1 MQKYLIIII
10 TSLSFA
16 ADYAGY
22 SGSFLR
28 MGTSARSLAMGS
40 GFTAEI
46 DQGFSAYHNP
56 ASIAFLNKRQLA
68 FSHHALNLDRRLMMS
83 SISTGLPPTAGLG
96 GAWVSSGVDNI
107 QGRSTSGKKTENI
120 DGTDQILSTSEDAIF
135 ISFAQR
141 ITPWLAL
148 GINVKILRHQLPM
161 NESQLAGKGTGF
173 DIGFLVLPEEKF
185 RFAFMIQDLNTNY
198 QWNTG
203 KVFEGEGRVYKES
216 FPIMYRLGT
225 TFTFQR
231 IYFVGD
237 IGVVANQDDILGV
250 TMRFGGEY
258 QLTEKYFIRGGFG
271 NSRFSLGAGLN
282 FTFLNLN
289 DAFFDYAV
297 VIEPHSASQGMIHVF
312 TYEFNL

>member
-96 GAWVSSGVDNI
+96 VAWVSSGVDNI
-107 QGRSTSGKKTENI
+107 QGRSTSGYETK
-120 DGTDQILSTSEDAIF
+120 ILSTSEDAIF

-148 GINVKILRHQLPM
+148 GINVKILSHQLPM

-173 DIGFLVLPEEKF
+173 DIGFIVLPEEKL

-198 QWNTG
+198 PVSYTHLTLPTN
-203 KVFEGEGRVYKES
+203 GEV
-216 FPIMYRLGT
+216 
-225 TFTFQR
+225 
-231 IYFVGD
+231 
-237 IGVVANQDDILGV
+237 
-250 TMRFGGEY
+250 
-258 QLTEKYFIRGGFG
+258 
-271 NSRFSLGAGLN
+271 
-282 FTFLNLN
+282 
-289 DAFFDYAV
+289 
-297 VIEPHSASQGMIHVF
+297 
-312 TYEFNL
+312 

>member
-1 MQKYLIIII
+1 MHKYLIIII

-22 SGSFLR
+22 SGAFLR

-56 ASIAFLNKRQLA
+56 ASVAFLNKRQLA

-83 SISTGLPPTAGLG
+83 SISTGIPPTAGLG
-96 GAWVSSGVDNI
+96 VAWVSSGVDNI
-107 QGRSTSGKKTENI
+107 QGRTTSGKK
-120 DGTDQILSTSEDAIF
+120 TDQILSTSEDAIF

-148 GINVKILRHQLPM
+148 GINVKILNHQLPM
-161 NESQLAGKGTGF
+161 NESELAGKGTGF
-173 DIGFLVLPEEKF
+173 DIGFMVLPEEKL

-203 KVFEGEGRVYKES
+203 QVFEGEGRIYKES
-216 FPIMYRLGT
+216 FPTMYRLGT

-237 IGVVANQDDILGV
+237 IGVVANQDDILGM

-258 QLTEKYFIRGGFG
+258 HISENYFIRGGFG

-312 TYEFNL
+312 TYAFNF

>member
-1 MQKYLIIII
+1 MHKYLIIII
-10 TSLSFA
+10 TSSFSIA

-56 ASIAFLNKRQLA
+56 ASVAFLNKKQIG
-68 FSHHALNLDRRLMMS
+68 FSYHALNLDRRLMMS
-83 SISTGLPPTAGLG
+83 SISTGLPPTAGMG
-96 GAWVSSGVDNI
+96 VAWVSSGVDNI
-107 QGRSTSGKKTENI
+107 QGRSTAGSKT
-120 DGTDQILSTSEDAIF
+120 QVLSTSEDAIF

-148 GINVKILRHQLPM
+148 GINVKILSHQLPM

-173 DIGFLVLPEEKF
+173 DIGFMVLPEEKL

-203 KVFEGEGRVYKES
+203 QVFEGEGRVYKES
-216 FPIMYRLGT
+216 FPTMYRLGT

-237 IGVVANQDDILGV
+237 IGVVANQDDILGM

-258 QLTEKYFIRGGFG
+258 HISENYFIRGGFG
-271 NSRFSLGAGLN
+271 NSQFSLGAGLN

-297 VIEPHSASQGMIHVF
+297 VIEPHSVSQGMIHVF
-312 TYEFNL
+312 TYAFNF

>member
-1 MQKYLIIII
+1 MHKYLIIII

-22 SGSFLR
+22 SGAFLR

-56 ASIAFLNKRQLA
+56 ASVAFLNKRQLA

-83 SISTGLPPTAGLG
+83 SISTSIPPTAGLG
-96 GAWVSSGVDNI
+96 VAWVSSGVDNI
-107 QGRSTSGKKTENI
+107 QGRSTSGYKT
-120 DGTDQILSTSEDAIF
+120 QILSTSEDAIF

-148 GINVKILRHQLPM
+148 GINVKILNHQLPM
-161 NESQLAGKGTGF
+161 NESELAGKGTGF
-173 DIGFLVLPEEKF
+173 DIGFMVLPEEKL

-203 KVFEGEGRVYKES
+203 QVFEGEGRIYKES
-216 FPIMYRLGT
+216 FPTMYRLGT

-237 IGVVANQDDILGV
+237 IGVVANQDDILGM

-258 QLTEKYFIRGGFG
+258 HISENYFIRGGFG

-312 TYEFNL
+312 TYAFNF

>member
-1 MQKYLIIII
+1 VHKYLIIII

-22 SGSFLR
+22 SGTFLR

-56 ASIAFLNKRQLA
+56 ASVAFLNKRQLA

-96 GAWVSSGVDNI
+96 VAWVSSGVDNI
-107 QGRSTSGKKTENI
+107 QGRSTSGKETE
-120 DGTDQILSTSEDAIF
+120 ILSTSEDAIF

-148 GINVKILRHQLPM
+148 GINVKILNHQLPM

-173 DIGFLVLPEEKF
+173 DIGFMVLPEEKL

-203 KVFEGEGRVYKES
+203 QVFEGEGRVYKES
-216 FPIMYRLGT
+216 FPTMYRLGT

-237 IGVVANQDDILGV
+237 IGVVANQDDILGMM
-250 TMRFGGEY
+250 MRFGGEY
-258 QLTEKYFIRGGFG
+258 HLSENYFIRGGFG
-271 NSRFSLGAGLN
+271 NSRFSLGAGFN
-282 FTFLNLN
+282 FTFLKLN

-312 TYEFNL
+312 TYAFNF

>member
-1 MQKYLIIII
+1 VHKYLIIII

-22 SGSFLR
+22 SGTFLR

-56 ASIAFLNKRQLA
+56 ASVAFLNKRQLA

-96 GAWVSSGVDNI
+96 VAWVSSGVDNI
-107 QGRSTSGKKTENI
+107 QGRSTSGKETE
-120 DGTDQILSTSEDAIF
+120 ILSTSEDAIF

-148 GINVKILRHQLPM
+148 GINVKILNHQLPM

-173 DIGFLVLPEEKF
+173 DIGFMVLPEEKL

-203 KVFEGEGRVYKES
+203 QVFEGEGRIYKES
-216 FPIMYRLGT
+216 FPTMYRLGT

-237 IGVVANQDDILGV
+237 IGVVANQDDILGM

-258 QLTEKYFIRGGFG
+258 HISENYFIRGGFG

-312 TYEFNL
+312 TYAFNF

>member
-1 MQKYLIIII
+1 MHKYLIIII
-10 TSLSFA
+10 TISLGIS
-16 ADYAGY
+16 ADYASY
-22 SGSFLR
+22 SGAFLR

-46 DQGFSAYHNP
+46 DQGFTSYHNP
-56 ASIAFLNKRQLA
+56 AGVAFLNKRQLG
-68 FSHHALNLDRRLMMS
+68 FSYHALNLDRRLMMS
-83 SISTGLPPTAGLG
+83 SISTGLPPTAGMG
-96 GAWVSSGVDNI
+96 VAWVSSGVDNI
-107 QGRSTSGKKTENI
+107 QGRSTAGSKT
-120 DGTDQILSTSEDAIF
+120 QVLSTSEDALY

-148 GINVKILRHQLPM
+148 GINVKVLNHQLPM

-173 DIGFLVLPEEKF
+173 DIGFMVLPEEKF

-198 QWNTG
+198 HWNTG
-203 KVFEGEGRVYKES
+203 QVFEGEGRVYKES
-216 FPIMYRLGT
+216 FPTVYRFGT
-225 TFTFQR
+225 TFTFHR
-231 IYFVGD
+231 IYIAGD
-237 IGVVANQDDILGV
+237 IGVVANQDDILGM

-258 QLTEKYFIRGGFG
+258 HISENYFIRGGFG

-312 TYEFNL
+312 TYAFNF

>member
-1 MQKYLIIII
+1 M
-10 TSLSFA
+10 SFA

-22 SGSFLR
+22 SGAFLR

-56 ASIAFLNKRQLA
+56 ASVAFLNKRQLA
-68 FSHHALNLDRRLMMS
+68 FSHHGLNLDRRLMMS
-83 SISTGLPPTAGLG
+83 SISTAIPPTAGLG
-96 GAWVSSGVDNI
+96 VAWVSSGVDNI
-107 QGRSTSGKKTENI
+107 QGRTTSGKK
-120 DGTDQILSTSEDAIF
+120 TDQILSTSEDAIF

-148 GINVKILRHQLPM
+148 GINVKILSNQLPM
-161 NESQLAGKGTGF
+161 NESELAGKGTGF
-173 DIGFLVLPEEKF
+173 DIGFMVLPEEKL

-203 KVFEGEGRVYKES
+203 QVFEGEGRIYKES
-216 FPIMYRLGT
+216 FPTMYRLGT

-237 IGVVANQDDILGV
+237 IGVVANQDDILGM

-258 QLTEKYFIRGGFG
+258 HISENYFIRGGFG
-271 NSRFSLGAGLN
+271 NSRFSLGAGFN

-312 TYEFNL
+312 TYAFNF

>member
-1 MQKYLIIII
+1 VHKYLIIII

-22 SGSFLR
+22 SGTFLR

-56 ASIAFLNKRQLA
+56 ASVAFLNKRQLA

-83 SISTGLPPTAGLG
+83 SISTGIPPTAGLG
-96 GAWVSSGVDNI
+96 VAWVSSGVDNI
-107 QGRSTSGKKTENI
+107 QGRSTSGYETE
-120 DGTDQILSTSEDAIF
+120 ILSTSEDAIF

-148 GINVKILRHQLPM
+148 GINVKILNHQLPM
-161 NESQLAGKGTGF
+161 NESELAGKGTGF
-173 DIGFLVLPEEKF
+173 DIGFMVLPEEKL

-203 KVFEGEGRVYKES
+203 QVFEGEGRIYKES
-216 FPIMYRLGT
+216 FPTMYRLGT

-237 IGVVANQDDILGV
+237 IGVVANQDDILGM

-258 QLTEKYFIRGGFG
+258 HISENYFIRGGFG
-271 NSRFSLGAGLN
+271 NSQFSLGAGLN

-297 VIEPHSASQGMIHVF
+297 VIEPHSVSQGMIHVF
-312 TYEFNL
+312 TYAFNF

>member
-1 MQKYLIIII
+1 MRKYLIIII
-10 TSLSFA
+10 TSSLSIA

-46 DQGFSAYHNP
+46 DQGFTAYHNP
-56 ASIAFLNKRQLA
+56 AGVAFLNKRQLG
-68 FSHHALNLDRRLMMS
+68 FSYHALNLDRRLMMS
-83 SISTGLPPTAGLG
+83 SISTGLPPTAGMG
-96 GAWVSSGVDNI
+96 VAWVSSGVDNI
-107 QGRSTSGKKTENI
+107 QGRSTAGSKT
-120 DGTDQILSTSEDAIF
+120 QVLSTSEDAIF

-148 GINVKILRHQLPM
+148 GINVKILSHQLPM

-173 DIGFLVLPEEKF
+173 DIGFIVLPEEKL
-185 RFAFMIQDLNTNY
+185 RFAFMVQDLNTNY

-203 KVFEGEGRVYKES
+203 DVFEGEGRVYKES
-216 FPIMYRLGT
+216 FPSMYRLGT
-225 TFTFQR
+225 TFTFRR
-231 IYFVGD
+231 IYIVGD
-237 IGVVANQDDILGV
+237 IGVVANQDDILGM

-258 QLTEKYFIRGGFG
+258 RLSENYFIRGGFG

-297 VIEPHSASQGMIHVF
+297 VIEPYSGSQGMIHVF
-312 TYEFNL
+312 TYAFNF

>member
-1 MQKYLIIII
+1 MHKYLIIII

-22 SGSFLR
+22 SGAFLR

-56 ASIAFLNKRQLA
+56 ASVAFLNKRQLA

-83 SISTGLPPTAGLG
+83 SISTSIPPTAGLG
-96 GAWVSSGVDNI
+96 VAWVSSGVDNI
-107 QGRSTSGKKTENI
+107 QGRSTSGYKT
-120 DGTDQILSTSEDAIF
+120 QILSTSEDAIF

-148 GINVKILRHQLPM
+148 GINVKILNHQLPM
-161 NESQLAGKGTGF
+161 NESELAGKGTGF
-173 DIGFLVLPEEKF
+173 DIGFMVLPEEKF

-203 KVFEGEGRVYKES
+203 QVFEGEGRIYKES
-216 FPIMYRLGT
+216 FPTMYRLGT

-237 IGVVANQDDILGV
+237 IGVVANQDDILGM

-258 QLTEKYFIRGGFG
+258 HLSENYFIRGGFG

-312 TYEFNL
+312 TYAFNF

>member
-1 MQKYLIIII
+1 MHKYLIIII

-22 SGSFLR
+22 SGTFLR

-56 ASIAFLNKRQLA
+56 ASVAFLNKRQLA

-83 SISTGLPPTAGLG
+83 SISTSIPPTAGLG
-96 GAWVSSGVDNI
+96 VAWVSSGVDNI
-107 QGRSTSGKKTENI
+107 QGRSTSGYKT
-120 DGTDQILSTSEDAIF
+120 QILSTSEDAIF

-148 GINVKILRHQLPM
+148 GINVKILNHQLPM

-173 DIGFLVLPEEKF
+173 DIGFMVLPEEKL

-203 KVFEGEGRVYKES
+203 QVFEGEGRIYKES
-216 FPIMYRLGT
+216 FPTMYRLGT

-237 IGVVANQDDILGV
+237 IGVVANQDDILGM

-258 QLTEKYFIRGGFG
+258 HLSENYFIRGGFG
-271 NSRFSLGAGLN
+271 NSRFSLGAGFN

-312 TYEFNL
+312 TYAFNF

>member
-1 MQKYLIIII
+1 
-10 TSLSFA
+10 LSIA

-56 ASIAFLNKRQLA
+56 ASVAFLNKRQLA

-83 SISTGLPPTAGLG
+83 SISTGIPPTAGLG
-96 GAWVSSGVDNI
+96 VAWVSSGVDNI
-107 QGRSTSGKKTENI
+107 QGRSTSGKETQ
-120 DGTDQILSTSEDAIF
+120 TLSTSEDAIF

-148 GINVKILRHQLPM
+148 GINVKILNHQLPM
-161 NESQLAGKGTGF
+161 NESELAGKGTGF
-173 DIGFLVLPEEKF
+173 DIGFMVLPEEKL

-198 QWNTG
+198 HWNTG
-203 KVFEGEGRVYKES
+203 QVFEGEGRIYKES
-216 FPIMYRLGT
+216 FPTMYRLGT

-237 IGVVANQDDILGV
+237 IGVVANQDDILGM

-258 QLTEKYFIRGGFG
+258 HISENYFIRGGFG
-271 NSRFSLGAGLN
+271 NSQFSLGAGLN

-297 VIEPHSASQGMIHVF
+297 VIEPHSVSQGMIHVF
-312 TYEFNL
+312 TYAFNF

>member
-1 MQKYLIIII
+1 VHKYLIIII

-22 SGSFLR
+22 SGAFLR

-56 ASIAFLNKRQLA
+56 ASVAFLNKRQLA

-83 SISTGLPPTAGLG
+83 SISTGIPPTAGLG
-96 GAWVSSGVDNI
+96 VAWVSSGVDNI
-107 QGRSTSGKKTENI
+107 QGRSTSGYKT
-120 DGTDQILSTSEDAIF
+120 QILSTSEDAIF

-148 GINVKILRHQLPM
+148 GINVKILNHQLPM
-161 NESQLAGKGTGF
+161 NESELAGKGTGF
-173 DIGFLVLPEEKF
+173 DIGFMVLPEEKL
-185 RFAFMIQDLNTNY
+185 RFAFVIQDLNTNY
-198 QWNTG
+198 HWNTG
-203 KVFEGEGRVYKES
+203 QVFEGEGRVYKES
-216 FPIMYRLGT
+216 FPTMYRLGT

-237 IGVVANQDDILGV
+237 IGVVANQDDILGM

-258 QLTEKYFIRGGFG
+258 HISENYFIRGGFG
-271 NSRFSLGAGLN
+271 NSRFSLGAGFN

-312 TYEFNL
+312 TYAFNF

>member
-1 MQKYLIIII
+1 MHKYLIIII

-22 SGSFLR
+22 SGAFLR

-56 ASIAFLNKRQLA
+56 ASVAFLNKRQLA

-83 SISTGLPPTAGLG
+83 SISTGIPPAAGLG
-96 GAWVSSGVDNI
+96 VAWVSSGVDNI
-107 QGRSTSGKKTENI
+107 QGRSTSGYKT
-120 DGTDQILSTSEDAIF
+120 QILSTSEDAIF

-148 GINVKILRHQLPM
+148 GINVKILNHQLPM
-161 NESQLAGKGTGF
+161 NESELAGKGTGF
-173 DIGFLVLPEEKF
+173 DIGFMILPEEKL

-198 QWNTG
+198 HWNTG
-203 KVFEGEGRVYKES
+203 QVFEGEGRVYKES
-216 FPIMYRLGT
+216 FPTMYRLGT

-237 IGVVANQDDILGV
+237 IGVVANQDDILGM

-258 QLTEKYFIRGGFG
+258 HISENYFIRGGFG

-312 TYEFNL
+312 TYAFNF

>member
-1 MQKYLIIII
+1 
-10 TSLSFA
+10 LSFA
-16 ADYAGY
+16 ADYASY
-22 SGSFLR
+22 SGTFLR

-56 ASIAFLNKRQLA
+56 ASVAFLNKRQLA
-68 FSHHALNLDRRLMMS
+68 FSYHALNLDRRLMMS

-96 GAWVSSGVDNI
+96 VAWVSSGVDNI
-107 QGRSTSGKKTENI
+107 QGRSTSGKETE
-120 DGTDQILSTSEDAIF
+120 ILSTSEDAIF

-148 GINVKILRHQLPM
+148 GINVKILNHQLPM
-161 NESQLAGKGTGF
+161 NESELAGKGTGF
-173 DIGFLVLPEEKF
+173 DIGFMVLPEEKL

-203 KVFEGEGRVYKES
+203 QVFEGEGRVYKES
-216 FPIMYRLGT
+216 FPTMYRLGT
-225 TFTFQR
+225 TFTFRR
-231 IYFVGD
+231 IYIVGD
-237 IGVVANQDDILGV
+237 IGIVANQDDILGM
-250 TMRFGGEY
+250 TTRFGGEY
-258 QLTEKYFIRGGFG
+258 HLSENYFIRGGFG

-289 DAFFDYAV
+289 DAFFDYAF
-297 VIEPHSASQGMIHVF
+297 VIEPHSGSQGMIHVF
-312 TYEFNL
+312 TYAFNF

>member
-1 MQKYLIIII
+1 
-10 TSLSFA
+10 LSFA

-22 SGSFLR
+22 SGAFLR

-56 ASIAFLNKRQLA
+56 ASVAFLNKRQLA

-83 SISTGLPPTAGLG
+83 SISTGIPPTAGLG
-96 GAWVSSGVDNI
+96 VAWVSSGVDNI
-107 QGRSTSGKKTENI
+107 QGRSTSGKETKK
-120 DGTDQILSTSEDAIF
+120 LSTSEDAIF

-148 GINVKILRHQLPM
+148 GINVKILNHQLPM
-161 NESQLAGKGTGF
+161 NESELAGKGTGF
-173 DIGFLVLPEEKF
+173 DIGFMVLPEEKL

-203 KVFEGEGRVYKES
+203 QVFEGEGRIYKES
-216 FPIMYRLGT
+216 FPTMYRLGT

-237 IGVVANQDDILGV
+237 IGVVANQDDILGM

-258 QLTEKYFIRGGFG
+258 HISENYFIRGGFG

-312 TYEFNL
+312 TYAFNF

>member
-1 MQKYLIIII
+1 MHKYLIIII
-10 TSLSFA
+10 TISLGIS

-46 DQGFSAYHNP
+46 DQGFTAYHNP
-56 ASIAFLNKRQLA
+56 AGVAFLNKRQLG
-68 FSHHALNLDRRLMMS
+68 FSYHALNLDRRLMMS
-83 SISTGLPPTAGLG
+83 SISTGLPPTAGMG
-96 GAWVSSGVDNI
+96 VAWVSSGVDNI
-107 QGRSTSGKKTENI
+107 QGRSTAGSKT
-120 DGTDQILSTSEDAIF
+120 QVLSTSEDALY

-148 GINVKILRHQLPM
+148 GINVKVLNHQLPM

-173 DIGFLVLPEEKF
+173 DVGFMVLPEENLH
-185 RFAFMIQDLNTNY
+185 FAFVIQDLNTNY

-203 KVFEGEGRVYKES
+203 DVFEGEGRVYKES
-216 FPIMYRLGT
+216 FPAMYRLGT

-231 IYFVGD
+231 IYFTGD
-237 IGVVANQDDILGV
+237 IGVVAHQDDILGA
-250 TMRFGGEY
+250 TIRFGGEY
-258 QLTEKYFIRGGFG
+258 RMEENYFIRAGFG
-271 NSRFSLGAGLN
+271 NNRFSLGAGLN
-282 FTFLNLN
+282 FTFLKLN

-297 VIEPHSASQGMIHVF
+297 VVEPHSVSQGMIHVF
-312 TYEFNL
+312 TYAFNF

>member
-1 MQKYLIIII
+1 MYKYLIIII
-10 TSLSFA
+10 TSSLSIA

-46 DQGFSAYHNP
+46 DHGFTAYHNP
-56 ASIAFLNKRQLA
+56 AGVAFLNKRQLG
-68 FSHHALNLDRRLMMS
+68 FSYHALNLDRRLMMS
-83 SISTGLPPTAGLG
+83 SISTGLPPTAGMG
-96 GAWVSSGVDNI
+96 VAWVSSGVDNI
-107 QGRSTSGKKTENI
+107 QGRSTAGSKT
-120 DGTDQILSTSEDAIF
+120 QVLSTSEDAIF

-148 GINVKILRHQLPM
+148 GINVKILNHQLPM

-173 DIGFLVLPEEKF
+173 DIGFMVLPEGKLH
-185 RFAFMIQDLNTNY
+185 FAFVIQDLNTNY

-203 KVFEGEGRVYKES
+203 QVFEGEGRVYKES
-216 FPIMYRLGT
+216 FPTMYRLGT

-231 IYFVGD
+231 IYFTGD
-237 IGVVANQDDILGV
+237 IGVVANQDDILGA
-250 TMRFGGEY
+250 TLRFGGEY
-258 QLTEKYFIRGGFG
+258 RLAENYFIRGGFG
-271 NSRFSLGAGLN
+271 NNRFSLGAGLN
-282 FTFLNLN
+282 FTFLKLN

-297 VIEPHSASQGMIHVF
+297 VIEPHSVSQGMIHVF
-312 TYEFNL
+312 TYAFNF

>member
-1 MQKYLIIII
+1 M
-10 TSLSFA
+10 SFA

-22 SGSFLR
+22 SGAFLR

-56 ASIAFLNKRQLA
+56 ASVAFLNKRQLA

-83 SISTGLPPTAGLG
+83 SISTAIPPTAGLG
-96 GAWVSSGVDNI
+96 VAWVSSGVDNI
-107 QGRSTSGKKTENI
+107 QGRSTSGKETKK
-120 DGTDQILSTSEDAIF
+120 LSTSEDAIF

-148 GINVKILRHQLPM
+148 GINVKILNHQLPM
-161 NESQLAGKGTGF
+161 NESELAGKGTGF
-173 DIGFLVLPEEKF
+173 DIGFMVLPEEKL

-203 KVFEGEGRVYKES
+203 QVFEGEGRIYKES
-216 FPIMYRLGT
+216 FPTMYRLGT

-237 IGVVANQDDILGV
+237 IGVVANQDDILGM

-258 QLTEKYFIRGGFG
+258 NLSENYFIRGGFG

-312 TYEFNL
+312 TYAFNF

>member
-1 MQKYLIIII
+1 LCI
-10 TSLSFA
+10 A

-46 DQGFSAYHNP
+46 DHGFTAYHNP
-56 ASIAFLNKRQLA
+56 AGVAFLNKRQLG
-68 FSHHALNLDRRLMMS
+68 FSYHALNLDRRLMMS
-83 SISTGLPPTAGLG
+83 SISTGLPPTAGMG
-96 GAWVSSGVDNI
+96 MAWVSSGVDNI
-107 QGRSTSGKKTENI
+107 QGRSTAGSKT
-120 DGTDQILSTSEDAIF
+120 QVLSTSEDAIF

-148 GINVKILRHQLPM
+148 GINVKVLNHQLPM

-173 DIGFLVLPEEKF
+173 DIGFIVLPEEKL
-185 RFAFMIQDLNTNY
+185 RFAFMVQDLNTNY

-203 KVFEGEGRVYKES
+203 DVFEGEGRVYKES
-216 FPIMYRLGT
+216 FPTMYRLGT
-225 TFTFQR
+225 TFTFRR
-231 IYFVGD
+231 IYIVGD
-237 IGVVANQDDILGV
+237 IGVVANQDDILGM

-258 QLTEKYFIRGGFG
+258 RLSENYFIRGGFG

-297 VIEPHSASQGMIHVF
+297 VIEPHSVSQGMIHVF
-312 TYEFNL
+312 TYAFNF

>member
-1 MQKYLIIII
+1 MHKYLIIII

-22 SGSFLR
+22 SGAFLR

-56 ASIAFLNKRQLA
+56 ASVAFLNKRQLA

-83 SISTGLPPTAGLG
+83 SISTGIPPTAGLG
-96 GAWVSSGVDNI
+96 VAWVSSGVDNI
-107 QGRSTSGKKTENI
+107 QGRSTSGYKT
-120 DGTDQILSTSEDAIF
+120 QILSTSEDAIF

-148 GINVKILRHQLPM
+148 GINVKILNHQLPM

-173 DIGFLVLPEEKF
+173 DIGFMVLPEEKL

-203 KVFEGEGRVYKES
+203 QVFEGEGRIYKES
-216 FPIMYRLGT
+216 FPTMYRLGT

-237 IGVVANQDDILGV
+237 IGVVANQDDILGM

-258 QLTEKYFIRGGFG
+258 HISENYFIRGGFG

-312 TYEFNL
+312 TYAFNF

>member
-1 MQKYLIIII
+1 MHKYLIIII

-22 SGSFLR
+22 SGAFLR

-56 ASIAFLNKRQLA
+56 ASVAFLNKRQLA

-96 GAWVSSGVDNI
+96 VAWVSSGVDNI
-107 QGRSTSGKKTENI
+107 QGRSNAGYKT
-120 DGTDQILSTSEDAIF
+120 QILSTSEDAIF

-148 GINVKILRHQLPM
+148 GINVKILSHQLPM

-173 DIGFLVLPEEKF
+173 DIGFMVLPEEKL

-203 KVFEGEGRVYKES
+203 QVFEGEGRVYKES
-216 FPIMYRLGT
+216 FPTMYRLGT

-237 IGVVANQDDILGV
+237 IGVVANQDDILGM

-258 QLTEKYFIRGGFG
+258 HISENYFIRGGFG

-312 TYEFNL
+312 TYAFNF

>member
-1 MQKYLIIII
+1 MHKYLIIII

-22 SGSFLR
+22 SGAFLR

-56 ASIAFLNKRQLA
+56 ASVAFLNKRQLA

-83 SISTGLPPTAGLG
+83 SISTAIPPTAGLG
-96 GAWVSSGVDNI
+96 VAWVSSGVDNI
-107 QGRSTSGKKTENI
+107 QGRSTSGKETKK
-120 DGTDQILSTSEDAIF
+120 LSTSEDAIF

-148 GINVKILRHQLPM
+148 GINVKILNHQLPM
-161 NESQLAGKGTGF
+161 NESELAGKGTGF
-173 DIGFLVLPEEKF
+173 DIGFMVLPEEKL

-203 KVFEGEGRVYKES
+203 QVFEGEGRVYKES
-216 FPIMYRLGT
+216 FPTMYRLGT

-237 IGVVANQDDILGV
+237 IGVVANQDDILGM

-258 QLTEKYFIRGGFG
+258 HISENYFIRGGFG

-312 TYEFNL
+312 TYAFNF

>member
-1 MQKYLIIII
+1 MHKYLIIII

-22 SGSFLR
+22 SGTFLR

-56 ASIAFLNKRQLA
+56 ASVAFLNKRQLA
-68 FSHHALNLDRRLMMS
+68 FSHHGLNLDRRLMMS
-83 SISTGLPPTAGLG
+83 SISTSIPPTAGLG
-96 GAWVSSGVDNI
+96 VAWVSSGVDNI
-107 QGRSTSGKKTENI
+107 QGRSTSGKETQ
-120 DGTDQILSTSEDAIF
+120 TLSTSEDAIF

-141 ITPWLAL
+141 IMPWLAL
-148 GINVKILRHQLPM
+148 GINVKILSNQLPM

-173 DIGFLVLPEEKF
+173 DIGFMVLPEEKL

-203 KVFEGEGRVYKES
+203 QVFEGEGRIYKES
-216 FPIMYRLGT
+216 FPTMYRLGT

-237 IGVVANQDDILGV
+237 IGVVANQDDILGM

-258 QLTEKYFIRGGFG
+258 HISENYFIRGGFG

-312 TYEFNL
+312 TYAFNF

>member
-1 MQKYLIIII
+1 MHKYLIIII

-22 SGSFLR
+22 SGTFLR

-56 ASIAFLNKRQLA
+56 ASVAFLNKRQLA

-83 SISTGLPPTAGLG
+83 SISTGIPPTAGLG
-96 GAWVSSGVDNI
+96 VAWVSSGVDNI
-107 QGRSTSGKKTENI
+107 QGRTTSGKK
-120 DGTDQILSTSEDAIF
+120 TDQILSTSEDAIF

-173 DIGFLVLPEEKF
+173 DIGFMVLPEEKL

-203 KVFEGEGRVYKES
+203 QVFEGEGRVYKES
-216 FPIMYRLGT
+216 FPTMYRLGT

-237 IGVVANQDDILGV
+237 IGVVANQDDILGM

-258 QLTEKYFIRGGFG
+258 QLSENYFIRGGFG
-271 NSRFSLGAGLN
+271 NSRFSLGAGFN

-312 TYEFNL
+312 TYAFNF

>member
-1 MQKYLIIII
+1 MHKYLIIII

-22 SGSFLR
+22 SGTFLR

-56 ASIAFLNKRQLA
+56 ASVAFLNKRQLA
-68 FSHHALNLDRRLMMS
+68 FSHHGLNLDRSLMMS
-83 SISTGLPPTAGLG
+83 SISTSLPPTAGLG
-96 GAWVSSGVDNI
+96 VAWVSSGVDNI
-107 QGRSTSGKKTENI
+107 QGRSTSGYKT
-120 DGTDQILSTSEDAIF
+120 QILSTSEDAIF

-148 GINVKILRHQLPM
+148 GINVKILSHQLPM

-173 DIGFLVLPEEKF
+173 DIGFMVLPEEKL

-203 KVFEGEGRVYKES
+203 QVFEGEGRIYKES
-216 FPIMYRLGT
+216 FPTMYRLGT

-237 IGVVANQDDILGV
+237 IGVVANQDDILGM

-258 QLTEKYFIRGGFG
+258 HISENYFIRGGFG
-271 NSRFSLGAGLN
+271 NSQFSLGAGLN

-297 VIEPHSASQGMIHVF
+297 VIEPHSVSQGMIHVF
-312 TYEFNL
+312 TYAFNF

>member
-1 MQKYLIIII
+1 MHKYLIIII

-22 SGSFLR
+22 SGTFLR

-56 ASIAFLNKRQLA
+56 ASVAFLNKRQLA

-96 GAWVSSGVDNI
+96 VAWVSSGVDNI
-107 QGRSTSGKKTENI
+107 QGRSTSGYKT
-120 DGTDQILSTSEDAIF
+120 QILSTSEDAIF

-148 GINVKILRHQLPM
+148 GINVKILNHQLPM
-161 NESQLAGKGTGF
+161 NESELAGKGTGF
-173 DIGFLVLPEEKF
+173 DIGFMVLPEEKL

-203 KVFEGEGRVYKES
+203 QVFEGEGRIYKES
-216 FPIMYRLGT
+216 FPTMYRLGT

-237 IGVVANQDDILGV
+237 IGVVANQDDILGM

-258 QLTEKYFIRGGFG
+258 QLSENYFIRGGFG
-271 NSRFSLGAGLN
+271 NSRFSLGAGFN

-297 VIEPHSASQGMIHVF
+297 VIEPHSASQGIIHVF
-312 TYEFNL
+312 TYAFNF

>member
-1 MQKYLIIII
+1 
-10 TSLSFA
+10 LSFA

-22 SGSFLR
+22 SGAFLR

-56 ASIAFLNKRQLA
+56 ASVAFLNKRQLA

-83 SISTGLPPTAGLG
+83 SISTGIPPTAGLG
-96 GAWVSSGVDNI
+96 VAWVSSGVDNI
-107 QGRSTSGKKTENI
+107 QGRSTSGKETE
-120 DGTDQILSTSEDAIF
+120 ILSTSEDAIF

-148 GINVKILRHQLPM
+148 GINVKILNHQLPM
-161 NESQLAGKGTGF
+161 NESELAGKGTGF
-173 DIGFLVLPEEKF
+173 DIGFMVLPEEKF

-198 QWNTG
+198 HWNTG
-203 KVFEGEGRVYKES
+203 QVFEGEGRVYKES
-216 FPIMYRLGT
+216 FPTMYRLGT

-237 IGVVANQDDILGV
+237 IGVVANQDEILGM

-258 QLTEKYFIRGGFG
+258 HISENYFIRGGFG

-312 TYEFNL
+312 TYAFNF

>member
-1 MQKYLIIII
+1 MHKYLIIII

-22 SGSFLR
+22 SGTFLR

-56 ASIAFLNKRQLA
+56 ASVAFLNKRQLA

-83 SISTGLPPTAGLG
+83 SISTSIPPTAGLG
-96 GAWVSSGVDNI
+96 VAWVSSGVDNI
-107 QGRSTSGKKTENI
+107 QGRSTSGYKT
-120 DGTDQILSTSEDAIF
+120 QILSTSEDAIF

-148 GINVKILRHQLPM
+148 GINVKILNHQLPM
-161 NESQLAGKGTGF
+161 NESELAGKGTGF
-173 DIGFLVLPEEKF
+173 DIGFMVLPEEKL

-198 QWNTG
+198 HWNTG
-203 KVFEGEGRVYKES
+203 QVFEGEGRVYKES
-216 FPIMYRLGT
+216 FPTMYRLGT

-237 IGVVANQDDILGV
+237 IGVVANQDDILGM

-258 QLTEKYFIRGGFG
+258 HISENYFIRGGFG

-297 VIEPHSASQGMIHVF
+297 VIEPHSVSQGMIHVF
-312 TYEFNL
+312 TYAFNF

>member
-1 MQKYLIIII
+1 MHKYLIIII

-22 SGSFLR
+22 SGAFLR

-46 DQGFSAYHNP
+46 DQGFAAYHNP
-56 ASIAFLNKRQLA
+56 ASVAFLNKRQIA
-68 FSHHALNLDRRLMMS
+68 FSYHALNLDRRLMMS

-96 GAWVSSGVDNI
+96 VAWVSSGVDNI
-107 QGRSTSGKKTENI
+107 QGRSSAGYKT
-120 DGTDQILSTSEDAIF
+120 QILSTSEDAIF

-148 GINVKILRHQLPM
+148 GINIKILKHQLPM

-173 DIGFLVLPEEKF
+173 DIGFMVLPEEKLK
-185 RFAFMIQDLNTNY
+185 FAFVIQDLNTNY

-203 KVFEGEGRVYKES
+203 QVFEGEGRVYKES
-216 FPIMYRLGT
+216 FPTMYRLGT

-231 IYFVGD
+231 IYIAGD
-237 IGVVANQDDILGV
+237 IGVVANQDDILG
-250 TMRFGGEY
+250 TIIRFGGEY
-258 QLTEKYFIRGGFG
+258 RFLENYFVRGGFG
-271 NSRFSLGAGLN
+271 NSRFSLGAGMN
-282 FTFLNLN
+282 FTFLKLN
-289 DAFFDYAV
+289 DAYFDYAFV
-297 VIEPHSASQGMIHVF
+297 VEPHSVSQGLIHVF
-312 TYEFNL
+312 TYAFNF

>member
-1 MQKYLIIII
+1 MHKYLIIII

-22 SGSFLR
+22 SGTFLR

-56 ASIAFLNKRQLA
+56 ASVAFLNKRQLA

-83 SISTGLPPTAGLG
+83 SISTGIPPTAGLG
-96 GAWVSSGVDNI
+96 VAWVSSGVDNI
-107 QGRSTSGKKTENI
+107 QGRSTSGYKT
-120 DGTDQILSTSEDAIF
+120 QILSTSEDAIF

-148 GINVKILRHQLPM
+148 GINVKILNHQLPM
-161 NESQLAGKGTGF
+161 NESELAGKGTGF
-173 DIGFLVLPEEKF
+173 DIGFMVLPEEKL

-198 QWNTG
+198 HWNTG
-203 KVFEGEGRVYKES
+203 QVFEGEGRIYKES
-216 FPIMYRLGT
+216 FPTMYRLGT

-237 IGVVANQDDILGV
+237 IGVVANQDDILGM

-258 QLTEKYFIRGGFG
+258 HISENYFIRGGFG
-271 NSRFSLGAGLN
+271 NSRFSLGAGFN

-312 TYEFNL
+312 TYAFNF

>member
-1 MQKYLIIII
+1 M
-10 TSLSFA
+10 SFA

-22 SGSFLR
+22 SGAFLR

-56 ASIAFLNKRQLA
+56 ASVAFLNKRQLA

-83 SISTGLPPTAGLG
+83 SISTSIPPTAGLG
-96 GAWVSSGVDNI
+96 VAWVSSGVDNI
-107 QGRSTSGKKTENI
+107 QGRSTSGKETQ
-120 DGTDQILSTSEDAIF
+120 TLSTSEDAIF

-148 GINVKILRHQLPM
+148 GINVKILKHQLPM
-161 NESQLAGKGTGF
+161 NESELAGKGTGF
-173 DIGFLVLPEEKF
+173 DIGFMVLPEEKL

-198 QWNTG
+198 HWNTG
-203 KVFEGEGRVYKES
+203 QVFEGEGRIYKES
-216 FPIMYRLGT
+216 FPTMYRLGT

-237 IGVVANQDDILGV
+237 IGVVANQDDILGM

-258 QLTEKYFIRGGFG
+258 HLSENYFIRGGFG

-312 TYEFNL
+312 TYAFNF

>member
-1 MQKYLIIII
+1 MHKYLIIII

-22 SGSFLR
+22 SGTFLR

-56 ASIAFLNKRQLA
+56 ASVAFLNKRQLA

-96 GAWVSSGVDNI
+96 VAWVSSGVDNI
-107 QGRSTSGKKTENI
+107 QGRSTSGNK
-120 DGTDQILSTSEDAIF
+120 TDQILSTSEDAIF

-148 GINVKILRHQLPM
+148 GINVKILNHQLPM
-161 NESQLAGKGTGF
+161 NESELAGKGTGF
-173 DIGFLVLPEEKF
+173 DIGFMVLPEEKL

-203 KVFEGEGRVYKES
+203 QVFEGEGRVYKES
-216 FPIMYRLGT
+216 FPTMYRLGT

-237 IGVVANQDDILGV
+237 IGVVANQDDILGMM
-250 TMRFGGEY
+250 MRFGGEY
-258 QLTEKYFIRGGFG
+258 HLSENYFIRGGFG
-271 NSRFSLGAGLN
+271 NSRFSLGAGFN
-282 FTFLNLN
+282 FTFLKLN

-312 TYEFNL
+312 TYAFNF

>member
-1 MQKYLIIII
+1 MPKYLIIII
-10 TSLSFA
+10 ISFSFA
-16 ADYAGY
+16 ADY
-22 SGSFLR
+22 SGFSGAFLR

-56 ASIAFLNKRQLA
+56 ASVAFLNKRQLA

-83 SISTGLPPTAGLG
+83 SISTSLPPTAGLG
-96 GAWVSSGVDNI
+96 VAWVSSGVDNI
-107 QGRSTSGKKTENI
+107 QGRSTAGYKT
-120 DGTDQILSTSEDAIF
+120 QILSTSEDAIF

-148 GINVKILRHQLPM
+148 GINVKILNHQLPM
-161 NESQLAGKGTGF
+161 NESELAGKGTGF
-173 DIGFLVLPEEKF
+173 DIGFMVLPEEKL
-185 RFAFMIQDLNTNY
+185 RVAFMIQDLNTNY

-203 KVFEGEGRVYKES
+203 QVFEGEGRVYKES
-216 FPIMYRLGT
+216 FPTMYRLGT

-237 IGVVANQDDILGV
+237 IGVVANQDDILGM

-258 QLTEKYFIRGGFG
+258 NLSENYFIRGGFG

-312 TYEFNL
+312 TYAFNF